1 MVDPFYI
8 YCSGI
13 KILSTNVKK
22 IARKLICYV
31 NKSLPIYWLSKEG
44 ILRNLLHN
52 LTRSCINWKKLTKKK
67 TLGFLP
73 VNFSKSIVMH
83 CSNL

>member
-8 YCSGI
+8 YYSGI

-67 TLGFLP
+67 TPRFFACQFLKKY
-73 VNFSKSIVMH
+73 SYA
-83 CSNL
+83 L